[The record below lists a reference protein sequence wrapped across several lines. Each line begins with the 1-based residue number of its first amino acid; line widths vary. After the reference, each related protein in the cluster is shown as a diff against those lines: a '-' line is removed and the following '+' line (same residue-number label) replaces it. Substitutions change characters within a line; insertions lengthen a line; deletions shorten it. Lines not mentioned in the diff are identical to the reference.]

1 MAKIEDVELSK
12 QQRRE
17 LERDLHDLTVTNTE
31 VAGKLTAW
39 GHPIHRSSV
48 AEYRASLGLIRSSE
62 TKDKDKDKDKDD
74 DDRERASV
82 TVGAD
87 GGSLST
93 GALDRPL
100 DLSTDWSE
108 VLRGFGLD
116 PEIFVVK
123 NDTVRMSKWQ
133 QSRRLD
139 NGDRDIVWLYSYRAQ
154 FARRAVGVEE
164 VDITDLV
171 ERIASWR
178 PAKPAPKIDESIP
191 STFVVCWADWQLGKS
206 AGGGVAATVDRVHE
220 SFQMTID
227 RIAELRKIRN
237 IERVIVI
244 NMGDPIEGC
253 DGNYSSQLA
262 SVELNQREQL
272 NTALDLWAAGI
283 MAIQPDEFASAMC
296 NHGEW
301 TRRGPGTKP
310 VTTDSDNVGGYLAD
324 TLRRVFEGREG
335 APTKWSIPHDEMV
348 TILSL
353 SGLDVAITHGH
364 KIPSASKE
372 VEWLK
377 GQSIR
382 LLREQGAEPRLWIT
396 AHKHHV
402 DIRDFG
408 AWWRMQCP
416 SLDGGSKWYTD
427 SSGNWSTPG
436 TMTFL
441 AGRHDPR
448 GWSDLA
454 ILGSGV

>member
-1 MAKIEDVELSK
+1 MAKIEDMALKTK
-12 QQRRE
+12 QREE
-17 LERDLHDLTVTNTE
+17 LEANLRDLTITNTE
-31 VAGKLTAW
+31 IAGKLTSW
-39 GHPIHRSSV
+39 GHPIHRSSI
-48 AEYRASLGLIRSSE
+48 AQFRANLGLVRTPESRE
-62 TKDKDKDKDKDD
+62 PE
-74 DDRERASV
+74 DDREQASV
-82 TVGAD
+82 TVGRD
-87 GGSLST
+87 GGTLST
-93 GALDRPL
+93 GAMDRPL

-139 NGDRDIVWLYSYRAQ
+139 SGDRDIVRLYSYRAE
-154 FARRAVGVEE
+154 FVRRMPDLEE
-164 VDITDLV
+164 VDVAALRK
-171 ERIASWR
+171 RIAAWHPS
-178 PAKPAPKIDESIP
+178 KPKRKSDDTQP

-206 AGGGVAATVDRVHE
+206 AGGGVAATVDRIHE
-220 SFQMTID
+220 SFQMTVD
-227 RIAELRKIRN
+227 RIAELRKRRN
-237 IERVIVI
+237 IERVVVI

>member
-1 MAKIEDVELSK
+1 MSKIDEMPLSK
-12 QQRRE
+12 KQRRE
-17 LERDLHDLTVTNTE
+17 LTENLYDLTVTNTE
-31 VAGKLTAW
+31 IAGKLTSW
-39 GHPIHRSSV
+39 GHSIHRSSV
-48 AEYRASLGLIRSSE
+48 AEYRANLGLVRSSE
-62 TKDKDKDKDKDD
+62 TKEKEDD
-74 DDRERASV
+74 ERERASV
-82 TVGAD
+82 VLGPEHVTV
-87 GGSLST
+87 ST
-93 GALDRPL
+93 GTLDRPL
-100 DLSTDWSE
+100 DLSTDWAE
-108 VLRGFGLD
+108 ILRDFGLD

-123 NDTVRMSKWQ
+123 DDTVRMSKWQ

-154 FARRAVGVEE
+154 FSRRVAQP
-164 VDITDLV
+164 DAADLS
-171 ERIASWR
+171 ELRRRIADWR
-178 PAKPAPKIDESIP
+178 PMKRTSQIDDAAP
-191 STFVVCWADWQLGKS
+191 STFIICWADWQLGKS
-206 AGGGVAATVDRVHE
+206 AGGGVEATIERVKE
-220 SFQMTID
+220 SFQMSLD
-227 RIAELRKIRN
+227 RCNELRKIRN
-237 IERVIVI
+237 LERVVIV

-253 DGNYSSQLA
+253 DGNYASQLH
-262 SVELNQREQL
+262 SVEMNQREQL
-272 NTALDLWAAGI
+272 NLALDLWAAGI
-283 MAIQPDEFASAMC
+283 MMLQPDEFWSTIC

-301 TRRGPGTKP
+301 TRRGPGSSP

-324 TLRRVFEGREG
+324 TLRRVFESRDG
-335 APTKWSIPHDEMV
+335 APTKWVIPHDEMV
-348 TILSL
+348 TVMHA
-353 SGLDVAITHGH
+353 SGLSIAITHGH
-364 KIPSASKE
+364 KIPSAAKE

-408 AWWRMQCP
+408 AWWRLQCP

-441 AGRHDPR
+441 AGLHDPR